1 MAIDLT
7 WLNQQFPDLTQLQIL
22 GQGGQKYVFSALHPR
37 EGDVVLKLIHP
48 HQDPETVRR
57 EILAVA
63 QVRSPRVPE
72 ILEQGV
78 VNTAM
83 GSFVWI
89 RERRVIGE
97 QLRALLRFGPFPI
110 SEVLRMSVQL
120 LEALERAEAAKIVH
134 RDVKPDN
141 IMRDQDGNYWLLDF
155 GIARHLDLTSMTATA
170 SPFGKCTMGYAAPE
184 QCRNIKRDIDSRADL
199 FAAGVT
205 IFEVATGRNPFL
217 DSTSGNFLDQ
227 LHRIETVPLPPL
239 LLDVASRNSFRDL
252 VEALTQKRRDLRP
265 RSVTEAL
272 VWMREIEQA
281 Q

>member
-110 SEVLRMSVQL
+110 SEVLRMSGPAPRGPRACRGSKDCSPGCEARQHHARPERKL
-120 LEALERAEAAKIVH
+120 LAA
-134 RDVKPDN
+134 RLWY
-141 IMRDQDGNYWLLDF
+141 R
-155 GIARHLDLTSMTATA
+155 
-170 SPFGKCTMGYAAPE
+170 
-184 QCRNIKRDIDSRADL
+184 
-199 FAAGVT
+199 
-205 IFEVATGRNPFL
+205 
-217 DSTSGNFLDQ
+217 STSRSNLYDCDGF
-227 LHRIETVPLPPL
+227 
-239 LLDVASRNSFRDL
+239 
-252 VEALTQKRRDLRP
+252 ALWQMHDGICRTGAMQKH
-265 RSVTEAL
+265 
-272 VWMREIEQA
+272 
-281 Q
+281 